1 MLKTLLLQGLLFFFF
16 FFIVIISV
24 SGEDNDGGLSLCNCD
39 EEDSYFRYEIIMES
53 QKVGDFLIAVAYFSI
68 PIELLYFVSR
78 TNVPSPYNWVVCEF
92 IAFIVLCGLTHLL
105 AGFTYG
111 PHLSWVMTAVTVFKM
126 LTGIVS
132 FFTAISLVTL
142 LPLLLKAKVREFMLS
157 KKTRE
162 LDREVGI
169 IMKQT
174 ETSLHVRMLT
184 RKIRTSLDRHT
195 ILYTTLVELSKTLG
209 LKNCAVWIPNEIKTE
224 MNLTHELRPGND
236 DVSGDVGNG
245 GYGGFSIP
253 ITESDVVRIKRSEE
267 VNMLSNGSALAS
279 VTSRGNPGPTVGIRV
294 PMLRV
299 CNFKGGTPEAIHMCY
314 AILVCVLPLG
324 QSRDWTYHE
333 LEIVK
338 VVADQVAVAISH
350 AVILEES
357 QLMREK
363 LAEQNRALQV
373 ARENALRANQ
383 AKAAFEQMMSDA
395 MRRPVQSILG
405 LLPLI
410 TQDGKLPENQKV
422 IVDAM
427 GRTSELLLQ
436 LVNNARDINNGTI
449 RAPETHCFSLRS
461 VVKEIACLARCLCVG
476 NGFGFSTE
484 VDRALP
490 DYVVGDARTVFQLI
504 LDMLGCVM
512 NRKIKGNVTFR
523 VLPESGNSEVMERKD
538 TQEAVWRQCYS
549 KEFIE
554 VRFEFKVASKGE
566 ETSTSCSSGNP
577 EQEKEIPSLE
587 TREDIVK
594 LMQGNV
600 WVVEDGLGLVKSL
613 SVVYRFQL
621 RQSILSRGS
630 GYSGETSK
638 ASTPRSTSNG
648 HWRLKGRGSL
658 EQNKDKGRI

>member
-1 MLKTLLLQGLLFFFF
+1 MLKTLLVHGLLFLFL
-16 FFIVIISV
+16 VVSV
-24 SGEDNDGGLSLCNCD
+24 AGDDNDGGLSICNCD
-39 EEDSYFRYEIIMES
+39 DDDSFFSYEVILES
-53 QKVGDFLIAVAYFSI
+53 QKVGDFLIAIAYFSI
-68 PIELLYFVSR
+68 PIELVYFVSR

-92 IAFIVLCGLTHLL
+92 IAFIVLCGMTHLL

-111 PHLSWVMTAVTVFKM
+111 PHWAWVMTAVTVFKM

-132 FFTAISLVTL
+132 FLTAISLVTL

-157 KKTRE
+157 KKARE

-184 RKIRTSLDRHT
+184 SKIRTSLDRHT

-224 MNLTHELRPGND
+224 MNLTHELRPRTDGENEN
-236 DVSGDVGNG
+236 V
-245 GYGGFSIP
+245 GGFSIP

-267 VNMLSNGSALAS
+267 VNMLNPGSALAS
-279 VTSRGNPGPTVGIRV
+279 VTSRGKSGPTVGIRV

-324 QSRDWTYHE
+324 QSRNWTYQE

-373 ARENALRANQ
+373 ARENALRAKQ

-395 MRRPVQSILG
+395 MRRPVRSILG

-410 TQDGKLPENQKV
+410 TQDGKLPETQKV

-427 GRTSELLLQ
+427 GRTGELLLQ
-436 LVNNARDINNGTI
+436 LVNNAGDINAGTI
-449 RAPETHCFSLRS
+449 RAGDTHCFSLRS
-461 VVKEIACLARCLCVG
+461 VVKETACLARCLCVG
-476 NGFGFSTE
+476 DGFSFSTE

-490 DYVVGDARTVFQLI
+490 DYVVGDARKVFQVVLH
-504 LDMLGCVM
+504 MLGGLIH
-512 NRKIKGNVTFR
+512 RKIKGNVTFR
-523 VLPESGNSEVMERKD
+523 VLPESGNSEVAGRKD

-549 KEFIE
+549 KEYIE
-554 VRFEFKVASKGE
+554 VRFGFEVAARGQESSSSSSSIKPE
-566 ETSTSCSSGNP
+566 E
-577 EQEKEIPSLE
+577 EEIPSFDIC
-587 TREDIVK
+587 EDIVK
-594 LMQGNV
+594 LMQGNI

-613 SVVYRFQL
+613 SVVFRFQL
-621 RQSILSRGS
+621 RRSILSRGG
-630 GYSGETSK
+630 GYSGETFK
-638 ASTPRSTSNG
+638 TSTPPSTNNNG
-648 HWRLKGRGSL
+648 HWRQEGGNV
-658 EQNKDKGRI
+658 EQNRDKGVI

>member
-1 MLKTLLLQGLLFFFF
+1 MLKKLLVHVLLFFFLTA
-16 FFIVIISV
+16 SV
-24 SGEDNDGGLSLCNCD
+24 AGSLSICNCD
-39 EEDSYFRYEIIMES
+39 DEDSFFTFEAILQS
-53 QKVGDFLIAVAYFSI
+53 QKAGDFLIAVAYFSI

-92 IAFIVLCGLTHLL
+92 IAFIVLCGMTHLL

-111 PHLSWVMTAVTVFKM
+111 PHWAWVTTAVTVFKM

-132 FFTAISLVTL
+132 FLTAISLVTL
-142 LPLLLKAKVREFMLS
+142 LPLLLKAKVREFMLN

-162 LDREVGI
+162 LGREVGI

-184 RKIRTSLDRHT
+184 SKIRTSLDRHT

-224 MNLTHELRPGND
+224 MNLTHELRPGHRD
-236 DVSGDVGNG
+236 DNAGGGG
-245 GYGGFSIP
+245 GYGGGFSIP

-267 VNMLSNGSALAS
+267 VNMLNPGSALAS
-279 VTSRGNPGPTVGIRV
+279 VTSRGKPDSQTVGIRV

-314 AILVCVLPLG
+314 AILVCVLP
-324 QSRDWTYHE
+324 SRSWTYQE

-350 AVILEES
+350 AVILLES

-383 AKAAFEQMMSDA
+383 AKAAFEEMMGDA
-395 MRRPVQSILG
+395 MRRPVRSILG
-405 LLPLI
+405 LLPMI
-410 TQDGKLPENQKV
+410 TRDGGLQENQKV

-427 GRTSELLLQ
+427 GRTSELLLH
-436 LVNNARDINNGTI
+436 LVSNAGDITRPG
-449 RAPETHCFSLRS
+449 ETHCFSLRS
-461 VVKEIACLARCLCVG
+461 VAKETACLARCLCVG

-490 DYVVGDARTVFQLI
+490 DYVVGDARKVFQVVLH
-504 LDMLGCVM
+504 MLEGLV
-512 NRKIKGNVTFR
+512 NRKIRGNVTFL
-523 VLPESGNSEVMERKD
+523 VSPESSEVD
-538 TQEAVWRQCYS
+538 SQEAVWRQCYS
-549 KEFIE
+549 KEYIKVKFGFE
-554 VRFEFKVASKGE
+554 V
-566 ETSTSCSSGNP
+566 ETSSVPSFNSS
-577 EQEKEIPSLE
+577 
-587 TREDIVK
+587 EDIVK
-594 LMQGNV
+594 LTQGNIR
-600 WVVEDGLGLVKSL
+600 VVEDGSRLVKSL
-613 SVVYRFQL
+613 SVVFRFQL
-621 RQSILSRGS
+621 RGSMLSQGG
-630 GYSGETSK
+630 GYSGETFK
-638 ASTPRSTSNG
+638 TATPPSTSND
-648 HWRLKGRGSL
+648 HWRQEEIR
-658 EQNKDKGRI
+658 

>member
-1 MLKTLLLQGLLFFFF
+1 MLKTLLLHGILFFFLT
-16 FFIVIISV
+16 VSV
-24 SGEDNDGGLSLCNCD
+24 AADDNDGGLSICNCD
-39 EEDSYFRYEIIMES
+39 DDDSLFSFEVILES

-68 PIELLYFVSR
+68 PIELVYFVSR

-92 IAFIVLCGLTHLL
+92 IAFIVLCGMTHLL

-111 PHLSWVMTAVTVFKM
+111 PHWAWVMTAVTVFKM

-132 FFTAISLVTL
+132 FLTAVSLVTL

-157 KKTRE
+157 KKTRD
-162 LDREVGI
+162 LGREVGI

-224 MNLTHELRPGND
+224 MNLTHELRPRSD
-236 DVSGDVGNG
+236 DENENVGG
-245 GYGGFSIP
+245 GGGGCGGFSLP
-253 ITESDVVRIKRSEE
+253 ISEADVVRIKRSEE
-267 VNMLSNGSALAS
+267 VNMLSPGSALAS
-279 VTSRGNPGPTVGIRV
+279 VTSRGKPGPTVGIRV

-324 QSRDWTYHE
+324 QSRSWTYQE

-395 MRRPVQSILG
+395 MRRPVRSILG
-405 LLPLI
+405 LLPMI
-410 TQDGKLPENQKV
+410 TQDGKLPETQKV

-436 LVNNARDINNGTI
+436 LVDNAGDINNGSV
-449 RAPETHCFSLRS
+449 RAAAETHCFSLRS
-461 VVKEIACLARCLCVG
+461 VVKETACLARCLCVG

-490 DYVVGDARTVFQLI
+490 DYVVGDARKVFQVMLH
-504 LDMLGCVM
+504 MLGGLM
-512 NRKIKGNVTFR
+512 KRKVKGNVTFR
-523 VLPESGNSEVMERKD
+523 VLQESGSSGVIERKD
-538 TQEAVWRQCYS
+538 SQEAVWRQCYS
-549 KEFIE
+549 KEYVQ
-554 VRFEFKVASKGE
+554 VRFGFEVAAAEGE
-566 ETSTSCSSGNP
+566 ESRCRSSSNV
-577 EQEKEIPSLE
+577 EEEIPSFDICQ
-587 TREDIVK
+587 DIVK
-594 LMQGNV
+594 IMQGNIR
-600 WVVEDGLGLVKSL
+600 VVEDGLGLVKSL
-613 SVVYRFQL
+613 SVVFRFQL
-621 RQSILSRGS
+621 RRSIMSRGG
-630 GYSGETSK
+630 GYSGETFKTS
-638 ASTPRSTSNG
+638 STPPSTRNY
-648 HWRLKGRGSL
+648 
-658 EQNKDKGRI
+658 

>member
-1 MLKTLLLQGLLFFFF
+1 MLKTLLVQWLVFFFF
-16 FFIVIISV
+16 FLIGSV
-24 SGEDNDGGLSLCNCD
+24 VTAAEDDGSLSLCNCD
-39 EEDSYFRYEIIMES
+39 DEDSLFSYETILNS
-53 QKVGDFLIAVAYFSI
+53 QKVGDFLIAIAYFSI
-68 PIELLYFVSR
+68 PIELVYFVSR

-92 IAFIVLCGLTHLL
+92 IAFIVLCGMTHLL

-111 PHLSWVMTAVTVFKM
+111 PHWPWVMTAVTVFKM

-132 FFTAISLVTL
+132 FLTALSLVTL

-184 RKIRTSLDRHT
+184 TKIRTSLDRHT

-224 MNLTHELRPGND
+224 MNLTHELRPRID
-236 DVSGDVGNG
+236 DENENEHFG
-245 GYGGFSIP
+245 GYAGFSIP
-253 ITESDVVRIKRSEE
+253 ISESDVVRIKRSEE
-267 VNMLSNGSALAS
+267 VNMLSPGSVLAS
-279 VTSRGNPGPTVGIRV
+279 VTSRGKSGPTVGIRV

-314 AILVCVLPLG
+314 AILVCVLPLR
-324 QSRDWTYHE
+324 QPQAWTYQE

-395 MRRPVQSILG
+395 MRCPVRSILG

-410 TQDGKLPENQKV
+410 LQDGKLPENQTV

-427 GRTSELLLQ
+427 RRTSELLVQ
-436 LVNNARDINNGTI
+436 LVNNAGDINNGTI
-449 RAPETHCFSLRS
+449 RAAETHYFSLHS
-461 VVKEIACLARCLCVG
+461 VVKESACVARCLCMA
-476 NGFGFSTE
+476 NGFGFSAE
-484 VDRALP
+484 VYRALP
-490 DYVVGDARTVFQLI
+490 DYVVGDDRKVFQAI
-504 LDMLGCVM
+504 LHMLGVLM
-512 NRKIKGNVTFR
+512 NRKIKGNVTFW
-523 VLPESGNSEVMERKD
+523 VFPESGNSDVSERKD
-538 TQEAVWRQCYS
+538 IQEAVWRHCYS
-549 KEFIE
+549 KEYME
-554 VRFEFKVASKGE
+554 VRFGFEVTAEGE
-566 ETSTSCSSGNP
+566 ESSSSSSGSNL
-577 EQEKEIPSLE
+577 EEEEENPSLNACQN
-587 TREDIVK
+587 IVK
-594 LMQGNV
+594 YMQGNIR
-600 WVVEDGLGLVKSL
+600 VVEDGLGLVKSV
-613 SVVYRFQL
+613 SVVFRFQL
-621 RQSILSRGS
+621 RRSMMSRGG
-630 GYSGETSK
+630 GYSGETFRT
-638 ASTPRSTSNG
+638 STPPSTS
-648 HWRLKGRGSL
+648 H
-658 EQNKDKGRI
+658 

>member
-1 MLKTLLLQGLLFFFF
+1 MLKTMLLHVVLFFFL
-16 FFIVIISV
+16 ISSV
-24 SGEDNDGGLSLCNCD
+24 AGGLSICNCD
-39 EEDSYFRYEIIMES
+39 DDDSFFTFEAILQS

-68 PIELLYFVSR
+68 PIELLYFVNR

-92 IAFIVLCGLTHLL
+92 IAFIVLCGMTHLL

-111 PHLSWVMTAVTVFKM
+111 PHWAWVMTAVTVFKM

-132 FFTAISLVTL
+132 FLTAISLVTL

-162 LDREVGI
+162 LGREVGI

-184 RKIRTSLDRHT
+184 SKIRTSLDRHT

-224 MNLTHELRPGND
+224 MNLTHELRPRSDEN
-236 DVSGDVGNG
+236 VGVGGGGG
-245 GYGGFSIP
+245 GYGGGFSIP

-267 VNMLSNGSALAS
+267 VNMLNAGSALAS
-279 VTSRGNPGPTVGIRV
+279 VTSRGKPGDHTVGIRV

-314 AILVCVLPLG
+314 AILVCVLP
-324 QSRDWTYHE
+324 SRSWTYQE

-395 MRRPVQSILG
+395 MRRPVRSILG
-405 LLPLI
+405 LLPMM
-410 TQDGKLPENQKV
+410 TQDGKLEENQKV
-422 IVDAM
+422 VVDAM
-427 GRTSELLLQ
+427 GRTSELLLH
-436 LVNNARDINNGTI
+436 LVNNAGDVTRPG
-449 RAPETHCFSLRS
+449 EMHCFSLRS
-461 VVKEIACLARCLCVG
+461 VVKETVCLARCLCVG

-484 VDRALP
+484 VDRSLP
-490 DYVVGDARTVFQLI
+490 DYVVGDARKVFQVI
-504 LDMLGCVM
+504 LHMLGGLV
-512 NRKIKGNVTFR
+512 NREIKGNVSFL
-523 VLPESGNSEVMERKD
+523 VKPESSGNSEVGS
-538 TQEAVWRQCYS
+538 QEAVWRQCYS
-549 KEFIE
+549 KEYIKVKFGFE
-554 VRFEFKVASKGE
+554 V
-566 ETSTSCSSGNP
+566 ETVTSSSSSVTSFN
-577 EQEKEIPSLE
+577 IS
-587 TREDIVK
+587 EDIVK
-594 LMQGNV
+594 LMQGNIR
-600 WVVEDGLGLVKSL
+600 VVEDGSGSVKRL
-613 SVVYRFQL
+613 SVVFRFQL
-621 RQSILSRGS
+621 RRSMLPLGG
-630 GYSGETSK
+630 GYSGESIKTATS
-638 ASTPRSTSNG
+638 SD
-648 HWRLKGRGSL
+648 HWRQEEIR
-658 EQNKDKGRI
+658 

>member
-1 MLKTLLLQGLLFFFF
+1 MLKTLSLHVLLSFFL
-16 FFIVIISV
+16 IASV
-24 SGEDNDGGLSLCNCD
+24 AGSLSICNCD
-39 EEDSYFRYEIIMES
+39 DDEDSFFTFEAILQS

-92 IAFIVLCGLTHLL
+92 IAFIVLCGMTHLL

-111 PHLSWVMTAVTVFKM
+111 PHWAWVATAVTVFKM

-132 FFTAISLVTL
+132 FLTAISLVTL

-162 LDREVGI
+162 LGREVGI

-184 RKIRTSLDRHT
+184 SKIRTSLDRHT

-224 MNLTHELRPGND
+224 MNLTHELRPRSD
-236 DVSGDVGNG
+236 ESFG
-245 GYGGFSIP
+245 GGCGGFSIP

-267 VNMLSNGSALAS
+267 VNMLNSESALAS
-279 VTSRGNPGPTVGIRV
+279 VTSRGKPGGQTVGIRV

-314 AILVCVLPLG
+314 AILVCVLP
-324 QSRDWTYHE
+324 SRSWTYQE

-363 LAEQNRALQV
+363 LADQNRALQV

-383 AKAAFEQMMSDA
+383 AKAAFEQMMGDA
-395 MRRPVQSILG
+395 MRRPVRSILG
-405 LLPLI
+405 LLPLMK
-410 TQDGKLPENQKV
+410 TRDGGLREDQKV

-427 GRTSELLLQ
+427 GRTGELLLH
-436 LVNNARDINNGTI
+436 LVNNAGDVTRRGG
-449 RAPETHCFSLRS
+449 ETHCFGLRS
-461 VVKEIACLARCLCVG
+461 VVKETACVARCLCVG
-476 NGFGFSTE
+476 NGLGFSME

-490 DYVVGDARTVFQLI
+490 DYVVGDGRKVFQVVLH
-504 LDMLGCVM
+504 MLGGLV
-512 NRKIKGNVTFR
+512 NRKIKGNVTFL
-523 VLPESGNSEVMERKD
+523 VIPESSGNSEVD
-538 TQEAVWRQCYS
+538 SQEAVWRQCYS
-549 KEFIE
+549 KEYIKVKFGFE
-554 VRFEFKVASKGE
+554 VAKGE
-566 ETSTSCSSGNP
+566 ETS
-577 EQEKEIPSLE
+577 E
-587 TREDIVK
+587 EDIVK
-594 LMQGNV
+594 LMQGNIR
-600 WVVEDGLGLVKSL
+600 VVEDGSGLVKSL
-613 SVVYRFQL
+613 SVVFRFQL
-621 RQSILSRGS
+621 RRSVLSQGG
-630 GYSGETSK
+630 GYSGETFK
-638 ASTPRSTSNG
+638 TATPPSTGND
-648 HWRLKGRGSL
+648 HWGQEEIR
-658 EQNKDKGRI
+658 

>member
-1 MLKTLLLQGLLFFFF
+1 MLKTLLVHGILFFFL
-16 FFIVIISV
+16 IGSV
-24 SGEDNDGGLSLCNCD
+24 VGDENDGGLSICNCD
-39 EEDSYFRYEIIMES
+39 DDDSFFSFEVILES
-53 QKVGDFLIAVAYFSI
+53 QKVGDFLIAIAYFSI
-68 PIELLYFVSR
+68 PIELVYFVSR

-92 IAFIVLCGLTHLL
+92 IAFIVLCGMTHLL

-111 PHLSWVMTAVTVFKM
+111 PHWAWVMTAVTVFKM

-132 FFTAISLVTL
+132 FLTAISLVTL

-157 KKTRE
+157 KKARE

-224 MNLTHELRPGND
+224 MNLTHELRPRSDEN
-236 DVSGDVGNG
+236 VG

-267 VNMLSNGSALAS
+267 VNMLSAGSALAS
-279 VTSRGNPGPTVGIRV
+279 VTSRGKPGPTVGIRV

-324 QSRDWTYHE
+324 QSRNWTYQE

-395 MRRPVQSILG
+395 MRRPVRSILG

-410 TQDGKLPENQKV
+410 VQDGKSPETQKI
-422 IVDAM
+422 IVDSM
-427 GRTSELLLQ
+427 RRTSELLLQ
-436 LVNNARDINNGTI
+436 LVNNAGDINSGTI
-449 RAPETHCFSLRS
+449 RATETHCFSLRS
-461 VVKEIACLARCLCVG
+461 VVKETACLARCLCVG

-484 VDRALP
+484 IDRALP
-490 DYVVGDARTVFQLI
+490 DYVVGDDRKVFQVI
-504 LDMLGCVM
+504 LHMLGGLM
-512 NRKIKGNVTFR
+512 NQKIKGNVTFR
-523 VLPESGNSEVMERKD
+523 VLPESGSSEVAERKD
-538 TQEAVWRQCYS
+538 AQEAVWRQCYS
-549 KEFIE
+549 KEYIE
-554 VRFEFKVASKGE
+554 VRFGFELAAEGE
-566 ETSTSCSSGNP
+566 ESSTSSSNA
-577 EQEKEIPSLE
+577 EEEEIPSLDVCE
-587 TREDIVK
+587 NIV
-594 LMQGNV
+594 NV
-600 WVVEDGLGLVKSL
+600 RHFCL
-613 SVVYRFQL
+613 FL
-621 RQSILSRGS
+621 RYCS
-630 GYSGETSK
+630 
-638 ASTPRSTSNG
+638 
-648 HWRLKGRGSL
+648 
-658 EQNKDKGRI
+658 

>member
-1 MLKTLLLQGLLFFFF
+1 MLKTLLIHVLLFFFLTA
-16 FFIVIISV
+16 SV
-24 SGEDNDGGLSLCNCD
+24 AGSLSICNCD
-39 EEDSYFRYEIIMES
+39 DEDSFFTFESILQS
-53 QKVGDFLIAVAYFSI
+53 QKAGDFLIAVAYFSI

-92 IAFIVLCGLTHLL
+92 IAFIVLCGMTHLL

-111 PHLSWVMTAVTVFKM
+111 PHWAWVTTAVTVFKM

-132 FFTAISLVTL
+132 FLTAISLVTL

-162 LDREVGI
+162 LGREVGI

-184 RKIRTSLDRHT
+184 SKIRTSLDRHT

-224 MNLTHELRPGND
+224 MNLTHELRPGHHD
-236 DVSGDVGNG
+236 DNAGGGGG
-245 GYGGFSIP
+245 GYGGGFSIP

-267 VNMLSNGSALAS
+267 VNMLNSGSALAS
-279 VTSRGNPGPTVGIRV
+279 VTSRGKPGSQTVGIRV

-314 AILVCVLPLG
+314 AILVCVLP
-324 QSRDWTYHE
+324 SRSWTYQE

-383 AKAAFEQMMSDA
+383 AKAAFEEMMGDA
-395 MRRPVQSILG
+395 MRRPVRSILG
-405 LLPLI
+405 LLPMI
-410 TQDGKLPENQKV
+410 TRDGGLQENQKV

-427 GRTSELLLQ
+427 GRTSELLLH
-436 LVNNARDINNGTI
+436 LVSNAGDITRPG
-449 RAPETHCFSLRS
+449 ETHCFSLRS
-461 VVKEIACLARCLCVG
+461 VAKETACLARCLCVG

-490 DYVVGDARTVFQLI
+490 DYVVGDARKVFQVVLH
-504 LDMLGCVM
+504 MLGGLV
-512 NRKIKGNVTFR
+512 NRKIRGNVTFL
-523 VLPESGNSEVMERKD
+523 VSPESSEVD
-538 TQEAVWRQCYS
+538 SQEAVWRQRYS
-549 KEFIE
+549 KEYIKVKFGFE
-554 VRFEFKVASKGE
+554 V
-566 ETSTSCSSGNP
+566 ETSSVPSFNSS
-577 EQEKEIPSLE
+577 
-587 TREDIVK
+587 EDIVK
-594 LMQGNV
+594 LTQGNIR
-600 WVVEDGLGLVKSL
+600 VVEDGSGLVKSL
-613 SVVYRFQL
+613 SVVFRFQL
-621 RQSILSRGS
+621 RGSMLSQGG
-630 GYSGETSK
+630 GYSGETFK
-638 ASTPRSTSNG
+638 TATPPSTSND
-648 HWRLKGRGSL
+648 HWRQEEIR
-658 EQNKDKGRI
+658 

>member
-1 MLKTLLLQGLLFFFF
+1 MLKTLLLHLLLFFFF
-16 FFIVIISV
+16 FFFLITSV
-24 SGEDNDGGLSLCNCD
+24 AGSLSICNCD
-39 EEDSYFRYEIIMES
+39 DDEDSFFTFEAILQS
-53 QKVGDFLIAVAYFSI
+53 QKAGDFLIAIAYFSI

-92 IAFIVLCGLTHLL
+92 IAFIVLCGMTHLL
-105 AGFTYG
+105 SGFTYG
-111 PHLSWVMTAVTVFKM
+111 PPPHRAWIATAVTVFKM

-132 FFTAISLVTL
+132 FLTAISLVTL

-162 LDREVGI
+162 LGREVGI

-174 ETSLHVRMLT
+174 ETSLHVRMVT
-184 RKIRTSLDRHT
+184 SKIRTSLDRHT

-224 MNLTHELRPGND
+224 MNLTHELRPGLGD
-236 DVSGDVGNG
+236 DSVGGVSGGC
-245 GYGGFSIP
+245 GYNRFSIP

-267 VNMLSNGSALAS
+267 VNMLNSGSPLAS
-279 VTSRGNPGPTVGIRV
+279 VTSRGKLGGQTVGIRV

-314 AILVCVLPLG
+314 AILVCVLP
-324 QSRDWTYHE
+324 SRSWTYQE

-383 AKAAFEQMMSDA
+383 AKAEFEGMMKDA
-395 MRRPVQSILG
+395 MRRPVRSILG
-405 LLPLI
+405 LLPVI
-410 TQDGKLPENQKV
+410 TRDGGLREDQKV

-427 GRTSELLLQ
+427 GRTSELLLH
-436 LVNNARDINNGTI
+436 LVNNAGDVTRPGGG
-449 RAPETHCFSLRS
+449 ETHCFSLRC
-461 VVKEIACLARCLCVG
+461 VVKETACLAKCLCVG

-490 DYVVGDARTVFQLI
+490 DYVVGDGKKVFQVVLH
-504 LDMLGCVM
+504 MLGGLVL
-512 NRKIKGNVTFR
+512 NREIKGNVTFL
-523 VLPESGNSEVMERKD
+523 VSLESSGNSEVD
-538 TQEAVWRQCYS
+538 SQEAVWRQCYS
-549 KEFIE
+549 KEYIKVKFGFE
-554 VRFEFKVASKGE
+554 VETTTTSSSFNISEDTVKV
-566 ETSTSCSSGNP
+566 
-577 EQEKEIPSLE
+577 
-587 TREDIVK
+587 
-594 LMQGNV
+594 MQGNIR
-600 WVVEDGLGLVKSL
+600 VVEDGSGLVKSL
-613 SVVYRFQL
+613 SVVFRFHL
-621 RQSILSRGS
+621 RRSMLSQGG
-630 GYSGETSK
+630 GYSGETIRT
-638 ASTPRSTSNG
+638 ATPPSTSND
-648 HWRLKGRGSL
+648 HWRQEEIRQGLDSENL
-658 EQNKDKGRI
+658 Y

>member
-1 MLKTLLLQGLLFFFF
+1 MLKTLLVQCLVLFLFL
-16 FFIVIISV
+16 VGSV
-24 SGEDNDGGLSLCNCD
+24 AASAEDDGNFSICNCD
-39 EEDSYFRYEIIMES
+39 DEDSIFSFESILES
-53 QKVGDFLIAVAYFSI
+53 QKVGDFLIAIAYFSI

-92 IAFIVLCGLTHLL
+92 IAFIVLCGMTHLL
-105 AGFTYG
+105 SGFTYG
-111 PHLSWVMTAVTVFKM
+111 PHSPWVMTAVTVFKM

-132 FFTAISLVTL
+132 FLTALSLVTL

-184 RKIRTSLDRHT
+184 TKIRTSLDRHT

-224 MNLTHELRPGND
+224 MNLTHELRPTD
-236 DVSGDVGNG
+236 DDDDNVGG
-245 GYGGFSIP
+245 GYAGFSIP

-267 VNMLSNGSALAS
+267 VNMLSSGSALAS
-279 VTSRGNPGPTVGIRV
+279 VTCRGRPGPTVGIRV

-314 AILVCVLPLG
+314 AILVCVLPLRLARNWNY
-324 QSRDWTYHE
+324 QE

-363 LAEQNRALQV
+363 LAEQNRVLQV

-395 MRRPVQSILG
+395 MRRPVRSILG

-410 TQDGKLPENQKV
+410 IQDGKLPENQTV

-427 GRTSELLLQ
+427 KRTSELLLQ
-436 LVNNARDINNGTI
+436 LVNNAGDINSGKI
-449 RAPETHCFSLRS
+449 RAAETHCFSLHS
-461 VVKEIACLARCLCVG
+461 VVKETVCLARCLCVG
-476 NGFGFSTE
+476 NGFGFSAE
-484 VDRALP
+484 VYRALP
-490 DYVVGDARTVFQLI
+490 DYVVGDDRRVFQVI
-504 LDMLGCVM
+504 LHMLGVLM
-512 NRKIKGNVTFR
+512 NRKIKGNVTLW
-523 VLPESGNSEVMERKD
+523 VVPEIGNSEVLDRKNNN
-538 TQEAVWRQCYS
+538 QEAVWRQGYS
-549 KEFIE
+549 KEYIE
-554 VRFEFKVASKGE
+554 VRFGFEVAAEGE
-566 ETSTSCSSGNP
+566 ESSSSSSNSSNV
-577 EQEKEIPSLE
+577 EESPSLDICE
-587 TREDIVK
+587 NIVK
-594 LMQGNV
+594 YMQGNIR
-600 WVVEDGLGLVKSL
+600 VVEDGVGLVKSL
-613 SVVYRFQL
+613 SVVFRFQL
-621 RQSILSRGS
+621 RRSVMSRGG
-630 GYSGETSK
+630 GYS
-638 ASTPRSTSNG
+638 STS
-648 HWRLKGRGSL
+648 H
-658 EQNKDKGRI
+658 

>member
-1 MLKTLLLQGLLFFFF
+1 MLKTLLLHVLLFFFF
-16 FFIVIISV
+16 LTASV
-24 SGEDNDGGLSLCNCD
+24 AGSLSICNCD
-39 EEDSYFRYEIIMES
+39 DEDSFFTFEAILQS
-53 QKVGDFLIAVAYFSI
+53 QKAGDFLIAVAYFSI

-92 IAFIVLCGLTHLL
+92 IAFIVLCGMTHLL

-111 PHLSWVMTAVTVFKM
+111 PHWAWVTTAVTVFKM

-132 FFTAISLVTL
+132 FLTAISLVTL

-162 LDREVGI
+162 LGREVGI

-184 RKIRTSLDRHT
+184 SKIRTSLDRHT

-224 MNLTHELRPGND
+224 MNLTHELRPGHHD
-236 DVSGDVGNG
+236 GGGGG
-245 GYGGFSIP
+245 GYGGGFSIP

-267 VNMLSNGSALAS
+267 VNMLNSGSALAS
-279 VTSRGNPGPTVGIRV
+279 VTSRGKPDGQTVGIRV

-314 AILVCVLPLG
+314 AILVCVLP
-324 QSRDWTYHE
+324 SRSWTYQE

-383 AKAAFEQMMSDA
+383 AKAAFEEMMGDA
-395 MRRPVQSILG
+395 MRRPVRSILG
-405 LLPLI
+405 LLPVI
-410 TQDGKLPENQKV
+410 ARDGGLQENQKV

-427 GRTSELLLQ
+427 GRTSELLLH
-436 LVNNARDINNGTI
+436 LVSNAGDITRPG
-449 RAPETHCFSLRS
+449 ETHCFSLRS
-461 VVKEIACLARCLCVG
+461 VAKETACLARCFCVG

-484 VDRALP
+484 VDRSLP
-490 DYVVGDARTVFQLI
+490 DYVVGDARKVFQVVLH
-504 LDMLGCVM
+504 MLGGLV
-512 NRKIKGNVTFR
+512 NRNIKGNVTFL
-523 VLPESGNSEVMERKD
+523 VSPESSEVD
-538 TQEAVWRQCYS
+538 SQEAVWRQCYS
-549 KEFIE
+549 KEYIKVKFGFE
-554 VRFEFKVASKGE
+554 V
-566 ETSTSCSSGNP
+566 ETSSV
-577 EQEKEIPSLE
+577 PSFNIS
-587 TREDIVK
+587 EDIVK
-594 LMQGNV
+594 LMQGNIR
-600 WVVEDGLGLVKSL
+600 VVEDGSGLVKSL
-613 SVVYRFQL
+613 SVAFRFQL
-621 RQSILSRGS
+621 RGSMLSQGG
-630 GYSGETSK
+630 GYSGETFK
-638 ASTPRSTSNG
+638 TATPPSTSND
-648 HWRLKGRGSL
+648 HWRQEEIR
-658 EQNKDKGRI
+658 

>member
-1 MLKTLLLQGLLFFFF
+1 MLKILLVHVLLFFFLTA
-16 FFIVIISV
+16 SV
-24 SGEDNDGGLSLCNCD
+24 AGSLSICNCD
-39 EEDSYFRYEIIMES
+39 DEDSFFTFESILQS
-53 QKVGDFLIAVAYFSI
+53 QKAGDFLIAVAYFSI

-92 IAFIVLCGLTHLL
+92 IAFIVLCGMTHLL

-111 PHLSWVMTAVTVFKM
+111 PHWAWVTTAVTVFKM

-157 KKTRE
+157 NKTRE
-162 LDREVGI
+162 LGREVGI

-184 RKIRTSLDRHT
+184 SKIRTSLDRHT

-224 MNLTHELRPGND
+224 MNLTHELRPGHRD
-236 DVSGDVGNG
+236 DNAGGGG
-245 GYGGFSIP
+245 GYGGGFSIP

-267 VNMLSNGSALAS
+267 VNMLNPGSALAS
-279 VTSRGNPGPTVGIRV
+279 VTSRGKPDSQTVGIRV

-314 AILVCVLPLG
+314 AILVCVLP
-324 QSRDWTYHE
+324 SRSWTYQE

-383 AKAAFEQMMSDA
+383 AKAAFEEMMGDA
-395 MRRPVQSILG
+395 MRRPVRSILG
-405 LLPLI
+405 LLPMI
-410 TQDGKLPENQKV
+410 TRDGGLQENQKV

-427 GRTSELLLQ
+427 GRTSELLLH
-436 LVNNARDINNGTI
+436 LVSNAGDITRPG
-449 RAPETHCFSLRS
+449 ETHCFSLRS
-461 VVKEIACLARCLCVG
+461 VAKETACLARCLCVG

-490 DYVVGDARTVFQLI
+490 DYVVGDARKVFQVVLH
-504 LDMLGCVM
+504 MLGGLV
-512 NRKIKGNVTFR
+512 NRKIRGIVTFL
-523 VLPESGNSEVMERKD
+523 VSPESSEVD
-538 TQEAVWRQCYS
+538 SQEAVWRQCYS
-549 KEFIE
+549 KEYIKVKFGFE
-554 VRFEFKVASKGE
+554 V
-566 ETSTSCSSGNP
+566 ETSSVPSFNSS
-577 EQEKEIPSLE
+577 
-587 TREDIVK
+587 EDIVK
-594 LMQGNV
+594 LTQGNIR
-600 WVVEDGLGLVKSL
+600 VVEDGSGLVKSL
-613 SVVYRFQL
+613 SVVFRFQL
-621 RQSILSRGS
+621 RGSMLSQGG
-630 GYSGETSK
+630 GYSGETFK
-638 ASTPRSTSNG
+638 TATPPSTSND
-648 HWRLKGRGSL
+648 HWRQEEIR
-658 EQNKDKGRI
+658 

>member
-1 MLKTLLLQGLLFFFF
+1 MLKTLLVQWLVFLLL
-16 FFIVIISV
+16 IGSV
-24 SGEDNDGGLSLCNCD
+24 AASGEDDDSLSICNCD
-39 EEDSYFRYEIIMES
+39 DEDIFFSFESILES
-53 QKVGDFLIAVAYFSI
+53 QKVGDFLIAIAYFSI

-92 IAFIVLCGLTHLL
+92 IAFIVLCGMTHLL
-105 AGFTYG
+105 SGFTYG
-111 PHLSWVMTAVTVFKM
+111 PHSSWVMTAVTVFKM

-132 FFTAISLVTL
+132 FLTALSLVTL
-142 LPLLLKAKVREFMLS
+142 LPLLLKAKVREFMLN

-184 RKIRTSLDRHT
+184 TKIRTSLDRHT

-224 MNLTHELRPGND
+224 MNLTHELRPDGEN
-236 DVSGDVGNG
+236 VGE
-245 GYGGFSIP
+245 FSIP

-267 VNMLSNGSALAS
+267 VNMLSPGSALAS
-279 VTSRGNPGPTVGIRV
+279 MTSRGKPGPTVGIRV

-314 AILVCVLPLG
+314 AILVCVLPL
-324 QSRDWTYHE
+324 RLARNWTYQE

-395 MRRPVQSILG
+395 MRRPVRSILG

-410 TQDGKLPENQKV
+410 IQDGKLPENQTV
-422 IVDAM
+422 IVDVM
-427 GRTSELLLQ
+427 KRTSQLLLQ
-436 LVNNARDINNGTI
+436 LVNNAGDINSGRM
-449 RAPETHCFSLRS
+449 RAAEAHYFSLHS
-461 VVKEIACLARCLCVG
+461 VVKETVCLARCLCVG
-476 NGFGFSTE
+476 NGFGFSAE
-484 VDRALP
+484 VYRALP
-490 DYVVGDARTVFQLI
+490 DYVVGDDRRVFQVI
-504 LDMLGCVM
+504 LHMLGVLV
-512 NRKIKGNVTFR
+512 NRKIKGNVTLW
-523 VLPESGNSEVMERKD
+523 VLPESGNSQVLERKNN
-538 TQEAVWRQCYS
+538 QEAVWRQCYS
-549 KEFIE
+549 KEYIE
-554 VRFEFKVASKGE
+554 VRFGFEVAAEGE
-566 ETSTSCSSGNP
+566 ENSSSSGSSSNL
-577 EQEKEIPSLE
+577 EEGEEIQSL
-587 TREDIVK
+587 DICQNIVK
-594 LMQGNV
+594 YMQGNIR
-600 WVVEDGLGLVKSL
+600 VVEDGLGLVKSL
-613 SVVYRFQL
+613 SVVFRFQL
-621 RQSILSRGS
+621 RRSVMSRGG
-630 GYSGETSK
+630 GYSGETYK
-638 ASTPRSTSNG
+638 TSTPPSTS
-648 HWRLKGRGSL
+648 H
-658 EQNKDKGRI
+658 

>member
-1 MLKTLLLQGLLFFFF
+1 MLKILLVHVLLFFFLTA
-16 FFIVIISV
+16 SV
-24 SGEDNDGGLSLCNCD
+24 AGSLSICNCD
-39 EEDSYFRYEIIMES
+39 DEDSFFTFESILQS
-53 QKVGDFLIAVAYFSI
+53 QKAGDFLIAVAYFSI

-92 IAFIVLCGLTHLL
+92 IAFIVLCGMTHLL

-111 PHLSWVMTAVTVFKM
+111 PHWAWVTTAVTVFKM

-132 FFTAISLVTL
+132 FLTAISLVTL
-142 LPLLLKAKVREFMLS
+142 LPLLLKAKFREFMLS

-162 LDREVGI
+162 LGREVGI

-184 RKIRTSLDRHT
+184 SKIRTSLDRHT

-224 MNLTHELRPGND
+224 MNLTHELRPGHRD
-236 DVSGDVGNG
+236 DNAGGGG
-245 GYGGFSIP
+245 GYGGGFSIP

-267 VNMLSNGSALAS
+267 VNMLNPGSALAS
-279 VTSRGNPGPTVGIRV
+279 VTSRGKPDSQTVGIRV

-314 AILVCVLPLG
+314 AILVCVLP
-324 QSRDWTYHE
+324 SRSWTYQE

-383 AKAAFEQMMSDA
+383 AKAAFEEMMGDA
-395 MRRPVQSILG
+395 MRRPVRSILG
-405 LLPLI
+405 LLPMI
-410 TQDGKLPENQKV
+410 TRDGGLQENQKV

-427 GRTSELLLQ
+427 GRTSELLLH
-436 LVNNARDINNGTI
+436 LVSNAGDITRPG
-449 RAPETHCFSLRS
+449 ETHCFSLRS
-461 VVKEIACLARCLCVG
+461 VAKETACLARCLCVG

-490 DYVVGDARTVFQLI
+490 DYVVGDARKVFQVVLH
-504 LDMLGCVM
+504 MLGGLV
-512 NRKIKGNVTFR
+512 NRKIRGNVTFL
-523 VLPESGNSEVMERKD
+523 VSPESSEVD
-538 TQEAVWRQCYS
+538 SQEAVWRQCYS
-549 KEFIE
+549 KEYIKVKFGFE
-554 VRFEFKVASKGE
+554 V
-566 ETSTSCSSGNP
+566 ETSSVPSFNSS
-577 EQEKEIPSLE
+577 
-587 TREDIVK
+587 EDIVK
-594 LMQGNV
+594 LTQGNIR
-600 WVVEDGLGLVKSL
+600 VVEDGSGLVKSL
-613 SVVYRFQL
+613 SVVFRFQL
-621 RQSILSRGS
+621 RGSMLSQGG
-630 GYSGETSK
+630 GYSGETFK
-638 ASTPRSTSNG
+638 TATPPSTSND
-648 HWRLKGRGSL
+648 HWRQEEIR
-658 EQNKDKGRI
+658 

>member
-1 MLKTLLLQGLLFFFF
+1 MLKKLLVHVLLFFFLTA
-16 FFIVIISV
+16 SV
-24 SGEDNDGGLSLCNCD
+24 AGSLSICNCD
-39 EEDSYFRYEIIMES
+39 DEDSFFTFEAILQS
-53 QKVGDFLIAVAYFSI
+53 QKAGDFLIAVAYFSI

-92 IAFIVLCGLTHLL
+92 IAFIVLCGMTHLL

-111 PHLSWVMTAVTVFKM
+111 PHWAWVTTAVTVFKM

-132 FFTAISLVTL
+132 FLTAISLVTL
-142 LPLLLKAKVREFMLS
+142 LPLLLKAKVREFMLN

-162 LDREVGI
+162 LGREVGI

-184 RKIRTSLDRHT
+184 SKIRTSLDRHT

-224 MNLTHELRPGND
+224 MNLTHELRPGHRD
-236 DVSGDVGNG
+236 DNAGGGG
-245 GYGGFSIP
+245 GYGGGFSIP

-267 VNMLSNGSALAS
+267 VNMLNPGSALAS
-279 VTSRGNPGPTVGIRV
+279 VTSRGKPDSQTVGIRV

-314 AILVCVLPLG
+314 AILVCVLP
-324 QSRDWTYHE
+324 SRSWTYQE

-383 AKAAFEQMMSDA
+383 AKAAFEEMMGDA
-395 MRRPVQSILG
+395 MRRPVRSILG
-405 LLPLI
+405 LLPMI
-410 TQDGKLPENQKV
+410 TRDGGLQENQKV

-427 GRTSELLLQ
+427 GRTSELLLH
-436 LVNNARDINNGTI
+436 LVSNAGDITRPG
-449 RAPETHCFSLRS
+449 ETHCFSLRS
-461 VVKEIACLARCLCVG
+461 VAKETACLARCLCVG

-490 DYVVGDARTVFQLI
+490 DYVVGDARKVFQVVLH
-504 LDMLGCVM
+504 MLEGLV
-512 NRKIKGNVTFR
+512 NRKIRGNVTFL
-523 VLPESGNSEVMERKD
+523 VSPESSEVD
-538 TQEAVWRQCYS
+538 SQEAVWRQCYS
-549 KEFIE
+549 KEYIKVKFGFE
-554 VRFEFKVASKGE
+554 V
-566 ETSTSCSSGNP
+566 ETSSVPSFNSS
-577 EQEKEIPSLE
+577 
-587 TREDIVK
+587 EDIVK
-594 LMQGNV
+594 LTQGNIR
-600 WVVEDGLGLVKSL
+600 VVEDGSRLVKSL
-613 SVVYRFQL
+613 SVVFRFQL
-621 RQSILSRGS
+621 RGSMLSQGG
-630 GYSGETSK
+630 GYSGETFK
-638 ASTPRSTSNG
+638 TATPPSTSND
-648 HWRLKGRGSL
+648 HWRQEEIR
-658 EQNKDKGRI
+658 

>member
-1 MLKTLLLQGLLFFFF
+1 MLKTLLLHLPLSFFFLT
-16 FFIVIISV
+16 SPAAG
-24 SGEDNDGGLSLCNCD
+24 SLSICNCD
-39 EEDSYFRYEIIMES
+39 DEDSFFTFEAILQS
-53 QKVGDFLIAVAYFSI
+53 QKAGDFLIAVAYFSI

-92 IAFIVLCGLTHLL
+92 IAFIVLCGMTHLL

-111 PHLSWVMTAVTVFKM
+111 PHWAWITTAVTVFKM

-132 FFTAISLVTL
+132 FLTAISLVTL

-162 LDREVGI
+162 LGREVGI

-184 RKIRTSLDRHT
+184 SKIRTSLDRHT

-224 MNLTHELRPGND
+224 MNLTHELRHDN
-236 DVSGDVGNG
+236 VGNSSG
-245 GYGGFSIP
+245 GCGYNRFSIP

-267 VNMLSNGSALAS
+267 VNMLSSGSALAS
-279 VTSRGNPGPTVGIRV
+279 VTSRGKPGAGQTVGIRV

-314 AILVCVLPLG
+314 AILVCVLP
-324 QSRDWTYHE
+324 SRSWTYPE

-383 AKAAFEQMMSDA
+383 AKAEFEEMMGDA
-395 MRRPVQSILG
+395 MRRPVRSILG
-405 LLPLI
+405 LLPVM
-410 TQDGKLPENQKV
+410 TRDGGLREDQKV

-427 GRTSELLLQ
+427 GRTGELLLH
-436 LVNNARDINNGTI
+436 LVNNAGDITRPVG
-449 RAPETHCFSLRS
+449 ETHCFNLRS
-461 VVKEIACLARCLCVG
+461 VVKETACLARCLCVG
-476 NGFGFSTE
+476 NGFGFSTG

-490 DYVVGDARTVFQLI
+490 DYVVGDGRKVFQVVLHMI
-504 LDMLGCVM
+504 GGLV
-512 NRKIKGNVTFR
+512 NRKIKGDVTFL
-523 VLPESGNSEVMERKD
+523 VSLENSGNSGVD
-538 TQEAVWRQCYS
+538 SQEAVWRQCYS
-549 KEFIE
+549 KECIKVKFGFE
-554 VRFEFKVASKGE
+554 VAG
-566 ETSTSCSSGNP
+566 
-577 EQEKEIPSLE
+577 PSFNISE
-587 TREDIVK
+587 EDIEK
-594 LMQGNV
+594 LMQGNIR
-600 WVVEDGLGLVKSL
+600 VVEDGSGLVKSL
-613 SVVYRFQL
+613 SVVFRFQL
-621 RQSILSRGS
+621 RRSMLSQGG
-630 GYSGETSK
+630 GYSGETIRT
-638 ASTPRSTSNG
+638 ATPPSTSND
-648 HWRLKGRGSL
+648 HWRQ
-658 EQNKDKGRI
+658 EEMA

>member
-1 MLKTLLLQGLLFFFF
+1 MLKTLLVHVLLFFFF
-16 FFIVIISV
+16 LTASV
-24 SGEDNDGGLSLCNCD
+24 AGSLSICNCD
-39 EEDSYFRYEIIMES
+39 DEDSFFTFEAILQS
-53 QKVGDFLIAVAYFSI
+53 QKAGDFLIAVAYFSI

-92 IAFIVLCGLTHLL
+92 IAFIVLCGMTHLL

-111 PHLSWVMTAVTVFKM
+111 PHWAWVTTAVTVFKM

-132 FFTAISLVTL
+132 FLTAISLVTL

-162 LDREVGI
+162 LGREVGI

-184 RKIRTSLDRHT
+184 SKIRTSLDRHT

-224 MNLTHELRPGND
+224 MNLTHELRPGHHD
-236 DVSGDVGNG
+236 GGGGG
-245 GYGGFSIP
+245 GYGGGFSIP

-267 VNMLSNGSALAS
+267 VNMLNSGSALAS
-279 VTSRGNPGPTVGIRV
+279 VTSRGKPDGQTVGIRV

-314 AILVCVLPLG
+314 AILVCVLP
-324 QSRDWTYHE
+324 SRSWTYQE

-383 AKAAFEQMMSDA
+383 AKAAFEEMMGDA
-395 MRRPVQSILG
+395 MRRPVRSILG
-405 LLPLI
+405 LLPVI
-410 TQDGKLPENQKV
+410 ARDGGLQENQKV

-427 GRTSELLLQ
+427 GRTSELLLH
-436 LVNNARDINNGTI
+436 LVSNAGDITRPG
-449 RAPETHCFSLRS
+449 ETHCFSLRS
-461 VVKEIACLARCLCVG
+461 VAKETACLARCFCVG

-484 VDRALP
+484 VDRSLP
-490 DYVVGDARTVFQLI
+490 DCVVGDARKVFQVVLH
-504 LDMLGCVM
+504 MLGGLV
-512 NRKIKGNVTFR
+512 NRKIKGNVTFL
-523 VLPESGNSEVMERKD
+523 VSPESSEVD
-538 TQEAVWRQCYS
+538 SQEAVWRQCYS
-549 KEFIE
+549 KEYIKVKFGFE
-554 VRFEFKVASKGE
+554 V
-566 ETSTSCSSGNP
+566 ETSSVPSFNSS
-577 EQEKEIPSLE
+577 
-587 TREDIVK
+587 EDIVK
-594 LMQGNV
+594 LMQGNIR
-600 WVVEDGLGLVKSL
+600 VVEDGSGLVKSL
-613 SVVYRFQL
+613 SVAFRFQL
-621 RQSILSRGS
+621 RGSMLSQGG
-630 GYSGETSK
+630 GYSGETFK
-638 ASTPRSTSNG
+638 TATPPSTSND
-648 HWRLKGRGSL
+648 HWRQEEIR
-658 EQNKDKGRI
+658 

>member
-1 MLKTLLLQGLLFFFF
+1 MLKTLLVHVLLFFFF
-16 FFIVIISV
+16 LTASV
-24 SGEDNDGGLSLCNCD
+24 AGSLSICNCD
-39 EEDSYFRYEIIMES
+39 DEDSFFTFEAILQS
-53 QKVGDFLIAVAYFSI
+53 QKAGDFLIAVAYFSI

-92 IAFIVLCGLTHLL
+92 IAFIVLCGMTHLL

-111 PHLSWVMTAVTVFKM
+111 PHWAWVTTAVTVFKM

-132 FFTAISLVTL
+132 FLTAISLVTL

-162 LDREVGI
+162 LGREVGI

-184 RKIRTSLDRHT
+184 SKIRTSLDRHT

-224 MNLTHELRPGND
+224 MNLTHELRPGHQD
-236 DVSGDVGNG
+236 DNAGGGRG
-245 GYGGFSIP
+245 GYGGGFSIP

-267 VNMLSNGSALAS
+267 VNMLNSGSALAS
-279 VTSRGNPGPTVGIRV
+279 VTSRGKPDGQTVGIRV

-314 AILVCVLPLG
+314 AILVCVLP
-324 QSRDWTYHE
+324 SRSWTYQE

-383 AKAAFEQMMSDA
+383 AKAAFEEMMGDA
-395 MRRPVQSILG
+395 MRRPVRSILG
-405 LLPLI
+405 LLPVI
-410 TQDGKLPENQKV
+410 ARDGGLQENQKV

-427 GRTSELLLQ
+427 GRTSELLLH
-436 LVNNARDINNGTI
+436 LVSNAGDITRPG
-449 RAPETHCFSLRS
+449 ETHCFSLRS
-461 VVKEIACLARCLCVG
+461 VAKETACLARCFCVG

-484 VDRALP
+484 VDRSLP
-490 DYVVGDARTVFQLI
+490 DCVVGDARKVFQVVLH
-504 LDMLGCVM
+504 MLGGLV
-512 NRKIKGNVTFR
+512 NRKIKGNVTFL
-523 VLPESGNSEVMERKD
+523 VSPESSEVD
-538 TQEAVWRQCYS
+538 SQEAVWRQCYS
-549 KEFIE
+549 KEYIKVKFGFE
-554 VRFEFKVASKGE
+554 V
-566 ETSTSCSSGNP
+566 ETSSVPSFNSS
-577 EQEKEIPSLE
+577 
-587 TREDIVK
+587 EDIVK
-594 LMQGNV
+594 LMQGNIR
-600 WVVEDGLGLVKSL
+600 VVEDGSGLVKSL
-613 SVVYRFQL
+613 SVAFRFQL
-621 RQSILSRGS
+621 RGSMLSQGG
-630 GYSGETSK
+630 GYSGETFK
-638 ASTPRSTSNG
+638 TATPPSTSND
-648 HWRLKGRGSL
+648 HWRQEEIR
-658 EQNKDKGRI
+658 

>member
-1 MLKTLLLQGLLFFFF
+1 MLKILLVHVLLFFFLTA
-16 FFIVIISV
+16 SV
-24 SGEDNDGGLSLCNCD
+24 AGSLSICNCD
-39 EEDSYFRYEIIMES
+39 DEDSFFTFESILQS
-53 QKVGDFLIAVAYFSI
+53 QKAGDFLIAVAYFSI

-92 IAFIVLCGLTHLL
+92 IAFIVLCGMTHLL

-111 PHLSWVMTAVTVFKM
+111 PHWAWVTTAVTVFKM

-132 FFTAISLVTL
+132 FLTAISLVTL

-162 LDREVGI
+162 LGREVGI

-184 RKIRTSLDRHT
+184 SKIRTSLDRHT

-224 MNLTHELRPGND
+224 MNLTHELRPGHRD
-236 DVSGDVGNG
+236 DNAGGGG
-245 GYGGFSIP
+245 GYGGGFSIP

-267 VNMLSNGSALAS
+267 VNMLNPGSALAS
-279 VTSRGNPGPTVGIRV
+279 VTSRGKPDSQTVGIRV

-314 AILVCVLPLG
+314 AILVCVLP
-324 QSRDWTYHE
+324 SRSWTYQE

-383 AKAAFEQMMSDA
+383 AKAAFEEMMGDA
-395 MRRPVQSILG
+395 MRRPVRSILG
-405 LLPLI
+405 LLPMI
-410 TQDGKLPENQKV
+410 TRDGGLQENQKV

-427 GRTSELLLQ
+427 GRTSELLLH
-436 LVNNARDINNGTI
+436 LVSNAGDITRPG
-449 RAPETHCFSLRS
+449 ETHCFSLRS
-461 VVKEIACLARCLCVG
+461 VAKETACLARCLCVG

-490 DYVVGDARTVFQLI
+490 DYVVGDARKVFQVVLH
-504 LDMLGCVM
+504 MLGGLV
-512 NRKIKGNVTFR
+512 NRKIRGNVTFL
-523 VLPESGNSEVMERKD
+523 VSPESSEVD
-538 TQEAVWRQCYS
+538 SQEAVWRQCYS
-549 KEFIE
+549 KEYIKVKFGFE
-554 VRFEFKVASKGE
+554 V
-566 ETSTSCSSGNP
+566 ETSSVPSFNSS
-577 EQEKEIPSLE
+577 
-587 TREDIVK
+587 EDIVK
-594 LMQGNV
+594 LTQGNIR
-600 WVVEDGLGLVKSL
+600 VVEDGSGLVKSL
-613 SVVYRFQL
+613 SVVFRFQL
-621 RQSILSRGS
+621 RGSMLSQGG
-630 GYSGETSK
+630 GYSGETFK
-638 ASTPRSTSNG
+638 TATPPSTSND
-648 HWRLKGRGSL
+648 HWRQEEIR
-658 EQNKDKGRI
+658 

>member
-1 MLKTLLLQGLLFFFF
+1 MLKTLLVQGLLFFFL
-16 FFIVIISV
+16 IIGAV
-24 SGEDNDGGLSLCNCD
+24 AGDDNDGGLSICNCD
-39 EEDSYFRYEIIMES
+39 DDDSFFRFEVILES
-53 QKVGDFLIAVAYFSI
+53 QKVGDFLIAIAYFSI
-68 PIELLYFVSR
+68 PIELVYFVSR

-92 IAFIVLCGLTHLL
+92 IAFIVLCGMTHLL

-111 PHLSWVMTAVTVFKM
+111 PHWAWIMTAVTVFKM

-132 FFTAISLVTL
+132 FLTAISLVTL

-157 KKTRE
+157 KKARD

-224 MNLTHELRPGND
+224 MNLTHELRPRND
-236 DVSGDVGNG
+236 DEDQNVSGG
-245 GYGGFSIP
+245 GGFSIP

-267 VNMLSNGSALAS
+267 VNMLNTNSPLAS

-324 QSRDWTYHE
+324 QSRSWTYQE

-395 MRRPVQSILG
+395 MRRPVRSILG

-410 TQDGKLPENQKV
+410 MQDGKIPETQKV

-436 LVNNARDINNGTI
+436 LVNNAGDINSGTI
-449 RAPETHCFSLRS
+449 RAGETHGFSLRS
-461 VVKEIACLARCLCVG
+461 VVKETACLARCLCVG

-490 DYVVGDARTVFQLI
+490 DFVVGDARKVFQVMLH
-504 LDMLGCVM
+504 MLGGLI
-512 NRKIKGNVTFR
+512 NRKNKGNVTFR
-523 VLPESGNSEVMERKD
+523 VLTEGGNSGVVERKD
-538 TQEAVWRQCYS
+538 SQEAVWQQCYS
-549 KEFIE
+549 KEYIE
-554 VRFEFKVASKGE
+554 VRFGFEVATKGQE
-566 ETSTSCSSGNP
+566 SSSSSTSSSTKP
-577 EQEKEIPSLE
+577 EEEEEEIPSFDICQ
-587 TREDIVK
+587 DIVK
-594 LMQGNV
+594 LMEGNI
-600 WVVEDGLGLVKSL
+600 WVVEDGRGLVKSL
-613 SVVYRFQL
+613 SVVFRFQL
-621 RQSILSRGS
+621 RRSILSRGG
-630 GYSGETSK
+630 GYSGETFK
-638 ASTPRSTSNG
+638 TSTPPSTSYN
-648 HWRLKGRGSL
+648 HWRQEGVECRA
-658 EQNKDKGRI
+658 EQR

>member
-1 MLKTLLLQGLLFFFF
+1 MLKTLLVHGILFFFLTGS
-16 FFIVIISV
+16 IAAD
-24 SGEDNDGGLSLCNCD
+24 ENDGGLSLCNCD
-39 EEDSYFRYEIIMES
+39 DEDSLFSFEAILES

-68 PIELLYFVSR
+68 PIELVYFVSR

-92 IAFIVLCGLTHLL
+92 IAFIVLCGMTHLL

-111 PHLSWVMTAVTVFKM
+111 PHSAWVMTAVTVFKM

-132 FFTAISLVTL
+132 FLTAVSLVTL

-157 KKTRE
+157 KKTRD
-162 LDREVGI
+162 LGREVGI

-195 ILYTTLVELSKTLG
+195 ILYTTLVELSKTLA

-224 MNLTHELRPGND
+224 MNLTHELRPMND
-236 DVSGDVGNG
+236 DENYENETVGGGGNG
-245 GYGGFSIP
+245 GGFSLP
-253 ITESDVVRIKRSEE
+253 ISEADVVRIKRSEE
-267 VNMLSNGSALAS
+267 VNMLSPGSALAS
-279 VTSRGNPGPTVGIRV
+279 VTSRGKAGPTVGIRV

-324 QSRDWTYHE
+324 KSRNWTYQE

-395 MRRPVQSILG
+395 MRRPVRSILG
-405 LLPLI
+405 LLPMI
-410 TQDGKLPENQKV
+410 TQDGKLPETQKV

-436 LVNNARDINNGTI
+436 LVNNAGDINNGTV
-449 RAPETHCFSLRS
+449 RGGSETHCFSLRS
-461 VVKEIACLARCLCVG
+461 VVKETACLGRCLCLG

-490 DYVVGDARTVFQLI
+490 DYVVGDARRLFQVMLH
-504 LDMLGCVM
+504 MLGGLM

-523 VLPESGNSEVMERKD
+523 VLPESGSSGLEERKD
-538 TQEAVWRQCYS
+538 SQEAVWRQCYS
-549 KEFIE
+549 KEYIE
-554 VRFEFKVASKGE
+554 VRFGFDVAAAEGDESIYRSNME
-566 ETSTSCSSGNP
+566 E
-577 EQEKEIPSLE
+577 EEIP
-587 TREDIVK
+587 RFDICEDIVK
-594 LMQGNV
+594 LMQGNIR
-600 WVVEDGLGLVKSL
+600 VVENGLGLVKSL
-613 SVVYRFQL
+613 SVVFRFQL
-621 RQSILSRGS
+621 RRSIMSRGG
-630 GYSGETSK
+630 GYSGETFKTSAPPS
-638 ASTPRSTSNG
+638 ASN
-648 HWRLKGRGSL
+648 
-658 EQNKDKGRI
+658 